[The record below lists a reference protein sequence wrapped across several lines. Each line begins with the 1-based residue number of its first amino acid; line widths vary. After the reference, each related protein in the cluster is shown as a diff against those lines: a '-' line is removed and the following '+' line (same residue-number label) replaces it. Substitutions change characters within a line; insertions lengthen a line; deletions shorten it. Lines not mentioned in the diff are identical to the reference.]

1 MKTNHQ
7 RTFKDDGSFRSRSC
21 QVIASSRLTGRFAE
35 IGNDFTN
42 GHRGHAKAVRGAKK
56 FVRSRDRIAN
66 KRLAREALLGQT
78 AE

>member
-7 RTFKDDGSFRSRSC
+7 RGFRDDGSFQDRSC
-21 QVIASSRLTGRFAE
+21 QAVASSGLTGKSAS

-56 FVRSRDRIAN
+56 FIRSRDRIAN
-66 KRLAREALLGQT
+66 KQIAREAVREK
-78 AE
+78 AD